1 MKASKTVSVLVIAAV
16 LVASLSSGFANAS
29 KSLLGVARLDA
40 SCTTPLVQ
48 ETVTTRTPAK
58 KNKKSGKKLPAS
70 VTTSALICW
79 QEKRPDV
86 SWKWTTYSTSA
97 HTPFTLPATSTWR
110 RISEPPMTGLAAQA
124 GINFAQNLTQLAADL
139 DYYWIEIDIADGYKV
154 TAPVWAP
161 RGRTNL
167 PVIVH
172 FHGTG
177 GLVYWDYELAARLAS
192 SGYVIVAPTWYG
204 PRRALE
210 SQFSPSQMP
219 GLFEN
224 PQGIPYFGANLDLV
238 KYLLP
243 VLRAAGSQPA
253 ANAQRIAVQGQSRGG
268 TIALLIAATT
278 PEIKAVAGLV
288 PPFLFSQLNNMTIR
302 SLTPPGWETL
312 PRDVVTN
319 ILQPTLVI
327 YATQDELVPTAS
339 SLDFQSAAVAAGR
352 SNIQVTPLDGP
363 HTIAYSFNTQSS
375 ALVRSQ
381 LLSFY
386 ARNL

>member
-1 MKASKTVSVLVIAAV
+1 MRMSRSMSVFGIAAG
-16 LVASLSSGFANAS
+16 LVASLSSGLVTAS
-29 KSLLGVARLDA
+29 QFSPSVARLDA
-40 SCTTPLVQ
+40 SCSTPLVK

-58 KNKKSGKKLPAS
+58 KNKKTGKKTPAS
-70 VTTSALICW
+70 VTTSTLICW
-79 QEKRPDV
+79 QEKRPEV
-86 SWKWTTYSTSA
+86 SWKWTTYSASA

-110 RISEPPMTGLAAQA
+110 RISEPPMSGFTAQA
-124 GINFAQNLTQLAADL
+124 GINFAQSLTQLAAEL
-139 DYYWIEIDIADGYKV
+139 DYYWIEVDVADGYKV

-192 SGYVIVAPTWYG
+192 SGYVIVVPTWYG

-224 PQGIPYFGANLDLV
+224 PQGVPYFGANLDLV

-268 TIALLIAATT
+268 TIALLVAATT
-278 PEIKAVAGLV
+278 PEIKAVAGLA

-327 YATQDELVPTAS
+327 YAAQDELVPPAS
-339 SLDFQSAAVAAGR
+339 SLDFQAAAVAAGR
-352 SNIQVTPLDGP
+352 SNIQVTSLDGP
-363 HTIAYSFNTQSS
+363 HTIAYAFNTQSS
-375 ALVRSQ
+375 VLIRSQ

-386 ARNL
+386 GRNL